1 MKKEENIILNWY
13 EKMREDI
20 PELKK
25 EFISEGS
32 LLYWLAEKQIIN
44 FAHSST
50 QLKENEAMTFKEWC
64 EVNRYTKTKNGK
76 YIYTQDVWFTEK
88 ALLKIYNLDIDL

>member
-50 QLKENEAMTFKEWC
+50 QLKENEAMTFEDWLIKHSFKRIGNSYVYKKGDSNYDREQLRKLYKM
-64 EVNRYTKTKNGK
+64 NN
-76 YIYTQDVWFTEK
+76 
-88 ALLKIYNLDIDL
+88 